1 MAGPIYGIFKN
12 IASGK
17 FGTQEG
23 IRIADQAAS
32 EMMQKLTYEPESKSL
47 TNFMSA
53 VGDIATKYKLDA
65 AIPQLLTVPIP
76 GPASGRYAGVKTGEE
91 IVDLME
97 RQYAKQR
104 EAGEFGERNPLRDI
118 LLPTRKEITQSAPP
132 PRSSEPKPV
141 EKNELGLSSKLLE
154 TTKGL
159 KQRKG
164 TADQLLGQLKKT
176 LGKENKEIK
185 DSGIEEFLADKK
197 KVNADEVEE
206 FIKKNQPKF
215 VERVGKDKQ
224 DTRMQFSAPVYFK
237 ERESGYGAEFNQ
249 MRNSSIKTFANNL
262 KQQNT
267 ALTRE
272 EAFTLAKE
280 EYMDVAHLSVDSITG
295 YTIVGNAD
303 LGYKIFK
310 SEADLDKTKQYLAW
324 DGKPFGDLP
333 DGSVSKE
340 RLSELRDRAGRIEV
354 PLINTLNEAKVQA
367 RALAE
372 QRGDID
378 PVGEG
383 VRFPNETETG
393 GTNYQELR
401 LALDKDE
408 TLFTEGVHFPE
419 DKNNIFHVR
428 TTDRVY
434 DGTQDEG
441 VPKPEKVLYVEEL
454 QSDWAQRGRN
464 KGFGPTKEEVMPIID
479 NAAKNLANAEKIFNE
494 MMDGFE
500 NKNQNLFNYFN
511 EPLNKKE
518 SVKFANLI
526 SLPKLPEEEKNTLDK
541 SKVVNP
547 VARKLVL
554 NKANLES
561 LTRKNIIKAVFE
573 ETKKNAYRNTNVK
586 VSETGEHNLFTD
598 YGDFPPFRVGKET
611 TRAIYDMTDE
621 IAQIATLIDDGSAF
635 KQSLRPDSK
644 FSNAVISI
652 RNLGESNY
660 RNLEKFK
667 SDIPKAPFVT
677 DTDSWTQLGIK
688 KLLTKAVDEGY
699 DYVSFSPG
707 HVQYKRWDEEGLEEY
722 YDKIIPKNA
731 RKVVDKID
739 KEAVVKLDGNRFKTE
754 DGEGLEADESVPNP
768 FYDSEE
774 SLGRYESG
782 EIDFPESEEYG
793 AILPRFSIKITPKLK
808 EKILKEGLPLYKKG
822 GEVSKDTATIIELM
836 KR

>member
-76 GPASGRYAGVKTGEE
+76 GPASSRYAGVKTGEE

-185 DSGIEEFLADKK
+185 DSGIEAFLADKK

-206 FIKKNQPKF
+206 FIRQNQPKF
-215 VERVGKDKQ
+215 VERVGKGESAFKMKFSEGVALTPEETYGYNYINERAYELMDEV
-224 DTRMQFSAPVYFK
+224 DTSQNEV
-237 ERESGYGAEFNQ
+237 YGA
-249 MRNSSIKTFANNL
+249 
-262 KQQNT
+262 
-267 ALTRE
+267 
-272 EAFTLAKE
+272 TLDFDDAVKMAEE
-280 EYMDVAHLSVDSITG
+280 EYYENPLMKYVEPKTG
-295 YTIVGNAD
+295 YTITGNDNVGYSIFETESESNSRENAFATSGGRKRYD
-303 LGYKIFK
+303 MRRDE
-310 SEADLDKTKQYLAW
+310 S
-324 DGKPFGDLP
+324 GDLEIYSL
-333 DGSVSKE
+333 D
-340 RLSELRDRAGRIEV
+340 
-354 PLINTLNEAKVQA
+354 EAEVQA
-367 RALAE
+367 RGLAE
-372 QRGDID
+372 NQGDLSMQGD
-378 PVGEG
+378 TRWSDYVEPDGE
-383 VRFPNETETG
+383 
-393 GTNYQELR
+393 NYQELR
-401 LALDKDE
+401 FQLDDDE
-408 TLFTEGVHFPE
+408 VKFTEGVHFPD

-434 DGTQDEG
+434 DGTQDESM
-441 VPKPEKVLYVEEL
+441 PKPRKVLYVEEL
-454 QSDWAQRGRN
+454 QSDWAQTGRR
-464 KGFGPTKEEVMPIID
+464 E
-479 NAAKNLANAEKIFNE
+479 
-494 MMDGFE
+494 GFE
-500 NKNQNLFNYFN
+500 L
-511 EPLNKKE
+511 
-518 SVKFANLI
+518 S
-526 SLPKLPEEEKNTLDK
+526 EEEKKPLIKDSMEKVAEMEKEILEVMKERPELAANPSTKLPVDTK
-541 SKVVNP
+541 S
-547 VARKLVL
+547 L
-554 NKANLES
+554 
-561 LTRKNIIKAVFE
+561 
-573 ETKKNAYRNTNVK
+573 NAYFNREAISSDFQRYTYNPKDIKPDTKVTLRELIENSIKTLKQSRLEESTNNPNVK
-586 VSETGEHNLFTD
+586 DLGYSNLAYNFTDIIMNLAHNLQQEFINNS
-598 YGDFPPFRVGKET
+598 DFAKSLNIPPEFAEKRSPS
-611 TRAIYDMTDE
+611 D
-621 IAQIATLIDDGSAF
+621 
-635 KQSLRPDSK
+635 
-644 FSNAVISI
+644 
-652 RNLGESNY
+652 SNY
-660 RNLEKFK
+660 EIYPQLKVTNRFAPMGKALKKVEDLNEKTSK
-667 SDIPKAPFVT
+667 NYWKTTGKVSRAPFVT

-707 HVQYKRWDEEGLEEY
+707 HVQYKRWDEDGLIEY

-739 KEAVVKLDGNRFKTE
+739 KEAIVKLDGNRFKTE
-754 DGEGLEADESVPNP
+754 DGEGLDADESVLNP

-774 SLGRYESG
+774 L
-782 EIDFPESEEYG
+782 DFPEPEYG

-808 EKILKEGLPLYKKG
+808 EKILKEGLPSYKKG

>member
-23 IRIADQAAS
+23 TRIADQAAFD
-32 EMMQKLTYEPESKSL
+32 MMQKLTYEPESKSL

-76 GPASGRYAGVKTGEE
+76 GPASGRYAVAKTGEE

-97 RQYAKQR
+97 KQYAKQR

-164 TADQLLGQLKKT
+164 TAAQLLGQLKKT

-197 KVNADEVEE
+197 KINVDEVEE

-354 PLINTLNEAKVQA
+354 PLMK
-367 RALAE
+367 
-372 QRGDID
+372 QRY
-378 PVGEG
+378 
-383 VRFPNETETG
+383 RL
-393 GTNYQELR
+393 EL
-401 LALDKDE
+401 
-408 TLFTEGVHFPE
+408 
-419 DKNNIFHVR
+419 
-428 TTDRVY
+428 
-434 DGTQDEG
+434 
-441 VPKPEKVLYVEEL
+441 L
-454 QSDWAQRGRN
+454 QS
-464 KGFGPTKEEVMPIID
+464 KEVT
-479 NAAKNLANAEKIFNE
+479 LT
-494 MMDGFE
+494 
-500 NKNQNLFNYFN
+500 
-511 EPLNKKE
+511 PLEKE
-518 SVKFANLI
+518 SDFLTKQ
-526 SLPKLPEEEKNTLDK
+526 
-541 SKVVNP
+541 
-547 VARKLVL
+547 KLVVQ
-554 NKANLES
+554 
-561 LTRKNIIKAVFE
+561 I
-573 ETKKNAYRNTNVK
+573 TKSYV
-586 VSETGEHNLFTD
+586 
-598 YGDFPPFRVGKET
+598 
-611 TRAIYDMTDE
+611 
-621 IAQIATLIDDGSAF
+621 
-635 KQSLRPDSK
+635 
-644 FSNAVISI
+644 
-652 RNLGESNY
+652 
-660 RNLEKFK
+660 
-667 SDIPKAPFVT
+667 
-677 DTDSWTQLGIK
+677 
-688 KLLTKAVDEGY
+688 LL
-699 DYVSFSPG
+699 
-707 HVQYKRWDEEGLEEY
+707 
-722 YDKIIPKNA
+722 
-731 RKVVDKID
+731 
-739 KEAVVKLDGNRFKTE
+739 
-754 DGEGLEADESVPNP
+754 
-768 FYDSEE
+768 
-774 SLGRYESG
+774 
-782 EIDFPESEEYG
+782 
-793 AILPRFSIKITPKLK
+793 
-808 EKILKEGLPLYKKG
+808 
-822 GEVSKDTATIIELM
+822 
-836 KR
+836 